1 MDADSF
7 RSAIG
12 RLPAGVAV
20 VSLRLRGIDHA
31 STVSSVASVSLEPP
45 LVLFGVHV
53 DARLREALDEQDLWV
68 LSVLADDQ
76 APVADWLASPGRP
89 AFDQLSRVDH
99 VREERTDGAIIVG
112 AAAWFACRTSA
123 VHRAGD
129 HDLVVG
135 EVLELGEGEPTA
147 GGLVHHRGRLRAVT
161 GAERRI
167 ARGNRRQAGS
177 A

>member
-53 DARLREALDEQDLWV
+53 DARLREALDEQDL
-68 LSVLADDQ
+68 
-76 APVADWLASPGRP
+76 
-89 AFDQLSRVDH
+89 
-99 VREERTDGAIIVG
+99 
-112 AAAWFACRTSA
+112 
-123 VHRAGD
+123 
-129 HDLVVG
+129 
-135 EVLELGEGEPTA
+135 
-147 GGLVHHRGRLRAVT
+147 
-161 GAERRI
+161 
-167 ARGNRRQAGS
+167 
-177 A
+177 

>member
-1 MDADSF
+1 V
-7 RSAIG
+7 
-12 RLPAGVAV
+12 LAG
-20 VSLRLRGIDHA
+20 
-31 STVSSVASVSLEPP
+31 
-45 LVLFGVHV
+45 
-53 DARLREALDEQDLWV
+53 
-68 LSVLADDQ
+68 LADDR
-76 APVADWLASPGRP
+76 AGGAVALASPGRP
-89 AFDQLSRVDH
+89 AFAPLSRVDR
-99 VREERTDGAIIVG
+99 VRGGRTDGAISVG